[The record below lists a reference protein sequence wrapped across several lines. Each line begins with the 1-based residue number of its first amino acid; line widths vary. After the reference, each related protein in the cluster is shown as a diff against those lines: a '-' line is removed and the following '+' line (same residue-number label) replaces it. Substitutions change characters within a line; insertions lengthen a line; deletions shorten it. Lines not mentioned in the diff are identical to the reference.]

1 MPHNTYSDMPKKPK
15 DSVRDSS
22 ESHISGIAAS

>member
-1 MPHNTYSDMPKKPK
+1 MSHNSYVEMLKKPK
-15 DSVRDSS
+15 DPVRASS